1 MDGWSPRMFGLFD
14 GDRSRLGV
22 APDGALLPVGVVGTT
37 SATLVKVSPP
47 SVDSAT
53 KTSGEVLTRYAIQ
66 RLPNRSHASCSS
78 QQIGP
83 SGAPA
88 PMTCRVQFLPPSDDT
103 PSNSPLG
110 TSGSVDRV
118 TMFDGLVGLMAI
130 ASSASLP
137 GMTLASKFGGGWPAA
152 AADPAGAIIAA
163 SSATA
168 AQAGAEAS
176 RTRDFRHCILASRR
190 WAPAPGRSHATA
202 IWRPAARGNSPAIA
216 GSLAAP
222 QPAGRLPAT
231 VHQAEFAARPGCRPQ

>member
-14 GDRSRLGV
+14 GDLSRLGV

-47 SVDSAT
+47 SVDTAT
-53 KTSGEVLTRYAIQ
+53 KTSGEVLTRYAIH

-83 SGAPA
+83 SGALA
-88 PMTCRVQFLPPSDDT
+88 PMTCRVQVLPPSDDT

-110 TSGSVDRV
+110 TSGNVDIV

-137 GMTLASKFGGGWPAA
+137 CMTLASKFGGGLGAA
-152 AADPAGAIIAA
+152 AAGATMDA

-168 AQAGAEAS
+168 AKAGAETV
-176 RTRDFRHCILASRR
+176 RTRDFRHCILASRH

-202 IWRPAARGNSPAIA
+202 TSRLTARVPAPGLRAGQGVGHNDGWR
-216 GSLAAP
+216 
-222 QPAGRLPAT
+222 
-231 VHQAEFAARPGCRPQ
+231 